1 MLRRYGDAIAV
12 VVPYATFGYDIDLAR
27 YERLTRQ
34 FGVPVVVDAA
44 ASLGRPFREFTTD
57 AGVVNE
63 VVHMWRY
70 ADMGDRERRRAA
82 MDADPEWQVFRKRTS
97 HFVQSMRSRILRPT
111 DFSPMR

>member
-1 MLRRYGDAIAV
+1 MILDERTYAIHPQYVKEYLAIYVAEGMALQISHLGDLV
-12 VVPYATFGYDIDLAR
+12 GW
-27 YERLTRQ
+27 
-34 FGVPVVVDAA
+34 
-44 ASLGRPFREFTTD
+44 FTTD

-82 MDADPEWQVFRKRTS
+82 MDADPAWQVFRNRTS